1 MKIREIDKAYIPIN
15 TYVRYVQF
23 MYHPNV
29 LYFSERNI

>member
-23 MYHPNV
+23 MYQPKCSIF
-29 LYFSERNI
+29 L